1 MEAGVFVEFGV
12 EGYAEL
18 VVLAGGDDA
27 AIDFGQ
33 GLGIAVHL
41 NDAGRADK
49 RQRHFTVDAGY
60 LPLGSKAAELP
71 AVGIALDE
79 HIHGCQARRPLIV
92 VGGKVARQQNQAG
105 AGAQDGHA
113 FSDTGTKLLEH
124 AELGKQLPLNGGLAA
139 GKYQTVKVLLQISR
153 LPQLNTVCAKPG

>member
-1 MEAGVFVEFGV
+1 MD
-12 EGYAEL
+12 L
-18 VVLAGGDDA
+18 D
-27 AIDFGQ
+27 
-33 GLGIAVHL
+33 
-41 NDAGRADK
+41 DAGRADK

-79 HIHGCQARRPLIV
+79 HIHGCQARRHLIV

-139 GKYQTVKVLLQISR
+139 RKDQAVKVLPQVGR
-153 LPQLNTVCAKPG
+153 LPQLNTVCAQLG